1 MEKETIS
8 KGEIAIYTSS
18 DGKVSIDAKLKNE
31 TIWLTQEQIAQ
42 LFDVKRP
49 AITKH
54 INNIY
59 KECELDEQNTCSI
72 LEHMGNNTKQTY
84 FTKYYNL
91 DAIIAVG
98 YRVNSKRAT
107 QFRIWSTNIL
117 KEYLVQGYVVN
128 QQNIQEHKEKLAAL
142 QQVVELLNRSIEN
155 QIKTVEQAQNISKIL
170 NQFVKGLN
178 LLDDFDH
185 KRLDNKGQTKR
196 EAQIIS
202 VEEFLSVI
210 DKMRGDFASDVFAQP
225 KDDSFNSS
233 VNQIYQTFDGKEL
246 YPTLEEKAAML
257 LYLIV
262 KNHSFLDGNKRIGAS
277 CFLYFM
283 DKNKLLY
290 DELNRP
296 IVNDATLFALTLLIA
311 ESKPEEMETIKKVTL
326 SILNRS
332 NQ

>member
-54 INNIY
+54 INSIY

-210 DKMRGDFASDVFAQP
+210 DKMKGDFASDVFAQP

-233 VNQIYQTFDGKEL
+233 VNQIYQKYCYT
-246 YPTLEEKAAML
+246 
-257 LYLIV
+257 
-262 KNHSFLDGNKRIGAS
+262 
-277 CFLYFM
+277 
-283 DKNKLLY
+283 
-290 DELNRP
+290 
-296 IVNDATLFALTLLIA
+296 
-311 ESKPEEMETIKKVTL
+311 
-326 SILNRS
+326 
-332 NQ
+332 

>member
-107 QFRIWSTNIL
+107 QFRIWATNIL

-210 DKMRGDFASDVFAQP
+210 DKMKGDFASDVFAQP

>member
-210 DKMRGDFASDVFAQP
+210 DKMKGDFASDVFAQP